1 MLRDAAFLLALLA
14 LAWAGA
20 AVARKQLRIS
30 GALGAALGFPL
41 ALSCLLLLALT
52 TVHLGWVPL
61 WVNLAGAALL
71 LAFLWL
77 LPGEKDNAVEVEDPA
92 FSRACL
98 GGLGALL
105 LLVLFYLHS
114 HQLMETESDFYLH
127 YLETQLFH
135 RQNAQPRN
143 PFFPEYPLQGHFGK
157 HLMLATFSVLLDQDV
172 QRAQWLAEL
181 AIVSNSLLLWCLA
194 LRRFSGSPR
203 GAVLGAW
210 LVFTGVNVGSRIGLM
225 TTFDTNNG
233 LVYFLLPAV
242 LVVYWELLR
251 RPTARRV
258 VGAGLL
264 TGMHGAVYE
273 TNCVVAVGCLV
284 VTAAVAALWDAS
296 LPRGRLALRLLAVLA
311 TGALLTLAQGGIIR
325 SLAQRSVAAQPERAK
340 ALAEQN
346 VSLEVKV
353 RFPKPELL
361 QIRLGAEPY
370 QRFSASFETRP
381 MRALRPR
388 LTEAGYA
395 FIFGPKVLMLHWL
408 PTWLAPLSLAWA
420 LRKRR
425 LDGVFLGSF
434 GAIAYVTPGLFN
446 FGPLFEGEYFR
457 WEFAAGVAFAAL
469 LGLALG
475 DLWRRDK
482 PLIVA
487 ATVALL
493 GANGLAV
500 EKAVND
506 ILVRVQ
512 REPVTARRALTLW
525 YPATADWFLS
535 DPQADVIPDDI
546 EATRWLREHAAPG
559 DRMLT
564 DFRSVGHNS
573 MIRESILAGLSGTY
587 AVGHELP
594 ASWTPYATAPYLPSS
609 ATQAFRQTRD
619 PNLVAGLGVRWL
631 YLDPQSASAPLGIE
645 PAFVSSQGR
654 RAIYEIPTGS
664 PSGPPVTPLE
674 LPAED
679 APDVTLSAGA
689 LPAPDQCQSGVA
701 YPVTLRFSRP
711 LRGWV
716 TPALIGDKGQLLN
729 TLAPLTVRVDG
740 AQVRAL
746 FVPPPQEGRF
756 EVQWLFAEGREWR
769 KVGQPQPGEYRL
781 KATVEQRLRA
791 LRATR
796 REVEIGNVSALPFQ
810 TGGPMKLSW
819 RVFDLERQ
827 EYRRWVPE
835 GSKDIELALQ
845 PGQRVTVPIELEL
858 TPDAQVRVDYFLSAQ
873 VGPLIPL
880 LEATPRR

>member
-1 MLRDAAFLLALLA
+1 MLRDVAFLLALLG
-14 LAWAGA
+14 LASAGA
-20 AVARKQLRIS
+20 AVARKQLRIT

-61 WVNLAGAALL
+61 WVNLVGAGALLALL
-71 LAFLWL
+71 WF
-77 LPGEKDNAVEVEDPA
+77 LPGEGDREVEAQDPP

-98 GGLGALL
+98 AGLGALL
-105 LLVLFYLHS
+105 SLVLFYLHS
-114 HQLMETESDFYLH
+114 QQLMETESDFYLH

-135 RQNAQPRN
+135 RQNAQPHN

-157 HLMLATFSVLLDQDV
+157 HLMVATFSVLLDQDV

-181 AIVSNSLLLWCLA
+181 AIVSNSLLLWCFA
-194 LRRFSGSPR
+194 LRRMSGSPR
-203 GAVLGAW
+203 GSVLGAW

-233 LVYFLLPAV
+233 LVYLLLPAV
-242 LVVYWELLR
+242 LIVYWELLC

-284 VTAAVAALWDAS
+284 VTAMVSALWDKG
-296 LPRGRLALRLLAVLA
+296 LPRGKMAARLLAVLA

-325 SLAQRSVAAQPERAK
+325 SLAQRSISARPERAK

-346 VSLEVKV
+346 VSLEVGV

-370 QRFSASFETRP
+370 QRFSASFDTKP
-381 MRALRPR
+381 LRALRPP

-395 FIFGPKVLMLHWL
+395 FIFGPKVLLLHWL
-408 PTWLAPLSLAWA
+408 PTWLAPLTIAWA
-420 LRKRR
+420 FRKRR

-434 GAIAYVTPGLFN
+434 GAIAFVTPGLFN

-457 WEFAAGVAFAAL
+457 WEFASGVAFAAL
-469 LGLALG
+469 LGIVLG
-475 DLWRRDK
+475 DIWRRDK
-482 PLIVA
+482 PWIWA

-493 GANGLAV
+493 AANGLAV

-506 ILVRVQ
+506 IFVRLQ
-512 REPVTARRALTLW
+512 RDPVAASRALTLW
-525 YPATADWFLS
+525 YPRTSDWFLS
-535 DPQADVIPDDI
+535 DPEAEIIPDDI
-546 EATRWLREHAAPG
+546 EATSWLREHARPG

-564 DFRSVGHNS
+564 DFRSLGHDS

-609 ATQAFRQTRD
+609 ATQAFRQTLE
-619 PNLVAGLGVRWL
+619 PSIAAGLGVRWL
-631 YLDPQSASAPLGIE
+631 YLDPQTQGAPRGLRA
-645 PAFVSSQGR
+645 AFVSSGGR
-654 RAIYEIPTGS
+654 RAVYEVP
-664 PSGPPVTPLE
+664 PGPPVTPLE
-674 LPAED
+674 MPVEACE
-679 APDVTLSAGA
+679 AQLSASA
-689 LPAPDQCQSGVA
+689 LPAPDRCQSGVA
-701 YPVTLRFSRP
+701 YPVRLKLSRP
-711 LRGWV
+711 LKGWI
-716 TPALIGDKGQLLN
+716 TPALLGEGGQLLN
-729 TLAPLTVRVDG
+729 TLAPIAIRVDG
-740 AQVRAL
+740 LETRAW
-746 FVPPPQEGRF
+746 FVPPPLEGEF
-756 EVQWLFAEGREWR
+756 EVQWLFAQDRQWAKLGE
-769 KVGQPQPGEYRL
+769 PQPGAYQLTSTIGE
-781 KATVEQRLRA
+781 RLRA
-791 LRATR
+791 LRATPT
-796 REVEIGNVSALPFQ
+796 EVEIANVSSAPFD
-810 TGGPMKLSW
+810 TGGPLKLSW
-819 RVFDLERQ
+819 RVWDLERQ

-835 GSKDIELALQ
+835 GSKDIDLVLA
-845 PGQRVTVPIELEL
+845 PGARETVLVEQQQLES
-858 TPDAQVRVDYFLSAQ
+858 DATVRVDYFLSAQ

-880 LEATPRR
+880 RAATPSR